1 MNSLDHPGASSHDE
15 CLDKYSALSGLA
27 IVDLLKNLGEF
38 FIKRLST
45 IEPLQNRK
53 FMLENVVD
61 LCYLL

>member
-1 MNSLDHPGASSHDE
+1 MYSLDHPGASSHDE
-15 CLDKYSALSGLA
+15 CLDKYSALSGLF
-27 IVDLLKNLGEF
+27 DLLKNLGEF

-45 IEPLQNRK
+45 IEPLQNRE